1 MIVMNRLQKSLILAL
16 GCASPFLFQLP
27 AGAQSYAAPS
37 FHQEGRWHS
46 VTAKLLLDEGI
57 QAYQQG
63 DYPRAL
69 TWFRKADAKGHGKA
83 SRYIGLCY
91 ENGLGVDQ
99 DFQEAVEW
107 YQKADDKGD
116 ITGAY
121 LLARCFEKGNGIPQ
135 DLALAHKYYQ
145 QSAQRGDII
154 AAPAMTALGRLAE
167 QGVGESK
174 DPAQAQKWYAKADAA
189 GYAPAHEALTKLLG
203 REPAV
208 HTPRVLTERVVP
220 GSSRDL
226 ADGVT
231 RLDVTHIWTPVQSI
245 DFSSKHNVLIQN
257 PDGTTVPMD
266 QPWFASTQIAPG
278 TWQIRSDGDYCYL
291 LEGDSLAV
299 MIDCGYG
306 AGNIRQYAQTLTS
319 KPVKYVINT
328 HYHFDHTAN
337 DAYFDAAFMTAESV
351 DYATIPY
358 ASFQGVSFPRD
369 YPVITVPNG
378 YKLDLGNREL
388 DILTLPHSNH
398 TLGGLLVLDPSRK
411 ILFTGDEFLGNNKVD
426 LNISLEDFAANMERI
441 GAVRSQFDVMY
452 GGPGKKD
459 ASVFDAYA
467 AAAQAGLD
475 PDLKTGL
482 SSSTGFKPQPAAPAQ
497 GTVVYKRGWVR
508 PGDGT
513 FNAPEPVIRGI
524 RRSFTVNG
532 FQVNFTEP
540 EKK

>member
-1 MIVMNRLQKSLILAL
+1 MNCLQKSLILAL
-16 GCASPFLFQLP
+16 SAASPFVFQTP
-27 AGAQSYAAPS
+27 AAARSYAAPS

-46 VTAKLLLDEGI
+46 VALKLLLDAGI

-63 DYPRAL
+63 DYTQAL
-69 TWFRKADAKGHGKA
+69 SLFRQAAARGHGKA
-83 SRYIGLCY
+83 PRYIGLCY
-91 ENGLGVDQ
+91 EKGLGVAQ
-99 DFQEAVEW
+99 DLQEAVEW
-107 YQKADDKGD
+107 YRKAAAKGD

-121 LLARCFEKGNGIPQ
+121 LLARCYEKGNGVPQ

-167 QGVGESK
+167 QGVGEPK
-174 DPAQAQKWYAKADAA
+174 DPAKAKTWYAKADAA

-203 REPAV
+203 HEPKV
-208 HTPRVLTERVVP
+208 HMPRVLTERVSA

-231 RLDVTHIWTPVQSI
+231 RLDVTHIWKPVRTI

-266 QPWFASTQIAPG
+266 QPWFASAQIAPG

-306 AGNIRQYAQTLTS
+306 AGNIRQYAQTLTA
-319 KPVKYVINT
+319 KPVQYVINT

-337 DAYFDAAFMTAESV
+337 DAYFDAAFMTPESV
-351 DYATIPY
+351 EYATIPY
-358 ASFQGVSFPRD
+358 ASFQGITFPRD
-369 YPVITVPNG
+369 YPVITVQNG

-388 DILTLPHSNH
+388 DILTLPHANH
-398 TLGGLLVLDPSRK
+398 TLGGLMVLDPSRK
-411 ILFTGDEFLGNNKVD
+411 ILFTGDEFLGNDKID
-426 LNISLEDFAANMERI
+426 LHISLEDFAANMERI

-459 ASVFDAYA
+459 ASVFDVCA
-467 AAAQAGLD
+467 AATRAGLD
-475 PDLKTGL
+475 PDLKTGP

-497 GTVVYKRGWVR
+497 GTMVYRRGGVR

-513 FNAPEPVIRGI
+513 FNAPESVIQGI

-532 FQVNFTEP
+532 FQVNFMEP